1 MCFCYTAV
9 MSDSISIFQSPVGP
23 LLARA
28 SHGRLVE
35 LSFYHRAR
43 TGARVVTD
51 GDAGSSGVLEST
63 QAQIMEY
70 FAHKRTVFELPL
82 DLRGPA
88 FHRRVWEVLC
98 EIPYGKTASYGELAA
113 RLGVPDSARAVG
125 AANGANPIAIIVP
138 CHRVIGAD
146 GSLVGYGGGL
156 QRKRM
161 LLDLESHA
169 MRLALL

>member
-1 MCFCYTAV
+1 MN
-9 MSDSISIFQSPVGP
+9 DSISIFDSPVGP

-28 SHGRLVE
+28 SQGRLVE
-35 LSFYHRAR
+35 LSFYHRVKGSR
-43 TGARVVTD
+43 IPTD
-51 GDAGSSGVLEST
+51 ADAGGRAVLEAT

-82 DLRGPA
+82 ELQGPA
-88 FHRRVWEVLC
+88 FHRRVWEALYA
-98 EIPYGKTASYGELAA
+98 IPYGKTASYGQLAA
-113 RLGVPDSARAVG
+113 RLGVPDAARAVG
-125 AANGANPIAIIVP
+125 AANGANPIAIIIP

-169 MRLALL
+169 TRLALL

>member
-1 MCFCYTAV
+1 MN
-9 MSDSISIFQSPVGP
+9 DSISIFDSPVGP

-35 LSFYHRAR
+35 LSFYHRVS
-43 TGARVVTD
+43 TGAHVATD
-51 GDAGSSGVLEST
+51 ADAGSGAVLEAT

-70 FAHKRTVFELPL
+70 FAHKRTTFELPL
-82 DLRGPA
+82 ELRGPT
-88 FHRRVWEVLC
+88 FHQRVWEALC
-98 EIPYGKTASYGELAA
+98 EIPYGKTASYGQLAA
-113 RLGVPDSARAVG
+113 GLGVPDSARAVG

-156 QRKRM
+156 HRKRL

-169 MRLALL
+169 TRLALL